1 MVRAASTRTPP
12 DRRAAPRVSPANAA
26 RTGPRKPSKASTIS
40 DGQLADLGA
49 WSAEGLLPELIP
61 SQQERSL
68 RTAAAMLETGRRLLV
83 DRSLED
89 LSVELICE
97 QSGTTV
103 GAFYGRFESKLA
115 FFTTLQRVQV
125 INSQTTLNGFMDRHA
140 KGKADLDTLCED
152 MVRLTVNN
160 FRANV
165 GVLRA
170 SLQHTQEGMWRPFKQ
185 SGDRYRVALL
195 DKFSPHLAHP
205 PEVRRLRIL
214 FAYEA
219 LAGVLVH
226 ATLNDPGPLGLHDDR
241 LEGELVRLVK
251 SYLKAP
257 HGNNPQERA

>member
-1 MVRAASTRTPP
+1 MARTAGTRTPP
-12 DRRAAPRVSPANAA
+12 LRKAAVGAAPSVA
-26 RTGPRKPSKASTIS
+26 RTAPRKASKASTIS
-40 DGQLADLGA
+40 EGHLADLGA
-49 WSAEGLLPELIP
+49 WSTQGLLPELIP

-140 KGKADLDTLCED
+140 KSKADLDTLCED
-152 MVRLTVNN
+152 MVRLTVDN

-185 SGDRYRVALL
+185 SGDRFRVALL
-195 DKFSPHLAHP
+195 EKFSPHLAHP

-226 ATLNDPGPLGLHDDR
+226 ATLNDPGPLGLHDER

-257 HGNNPQERA
+257 QGNGPKDGN